1 VARLRFRLPSVL
13 LLVAAITAVGATL
26 AFVNSITKSAWTSG
40 SLPSAE
46 AAPSA
51 PAPSS
56 TVSQANSPY
65 PFDARG
71 FVNSSARCDG
81 SLTMVVTV
89 RTAGSLVAIC
99 ADQKNNYQY
108 HGVRLNDGST
118 LNIPAQATDAREFVA
133 HNEGVD
139 YEVGTE
145 QLVITVGP
153 TLVRREN
160 VLEYREPRSFA
171 AEAPPTPT
179 R

>member
-1 VARLRFRLPSVL
+1 LTSVL
-13 LLVAAITAVGATL
+13 LLVAALAAVGATL
-26 AFVNSITKSAWTSG
+26 AFVNSIAKSHWTTG

-46 AAPSA
+46 AAPA
-51 PAPSS
+51 PATSS
-56 TVSQANSPY
+56 TVSQANSPF

-71 FVNSSARCDG
+71 FINSNARCDG
-81 SLTMVVTV
+81 SLTMVVAV

-108 HGVRLNDGST
+108 RGVRLSDGST
-118 LNIPAQATDAREFVA
+118 LNIPAQATNAREFVA

-145 QLVITVGP
+145 QLVITIGP

-160 VLEYREPRSFA
+160 VLEYKEPRSFS